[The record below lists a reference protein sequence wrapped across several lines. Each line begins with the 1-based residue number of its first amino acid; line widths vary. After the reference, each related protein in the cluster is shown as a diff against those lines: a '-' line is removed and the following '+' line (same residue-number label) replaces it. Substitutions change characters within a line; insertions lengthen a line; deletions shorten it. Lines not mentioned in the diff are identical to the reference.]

1 MTMNKLFAFFTK
13 SPVPISLATYTENNW
28 KEVILRQS
36 GDPFAEAIIIHA
48 ADWQAPVLKSLEPS
62 EIKAVIKNPRIFV
75 EQMCPVLEKYGVPV
89 SVAGNCMT
97 ESWYVP
103 FPEFQMVAYV
113 LPYTNQMQ
121 DLVAMT
127 RSVYAPRPAPPR
139 ASELPRVSEPPPLS
153 QAWIDATPIRPVYSS
168 APVSILA
175 SDKSP
180 VIAALLSFFLLGGAG
195 QIYLGQVKKGLA
207 IMICAFF
214 LNFMFIG
221 FIISMFG
228 AGDAYG
234 TAQKLRDG
242 DAVGEWDY
250 NINWKVVG
258 LAVVIGLTMAMCV
271 FGVIFLAAGSGRQG

>member
-1 MTMNKLFAFFTK
+1 MARNQLFAFFTK
-13 SPVPISLATYTENNW
+13 SPLPIGLATYTENNW
-28 KEVILRQS
+28 EDVILRQS
-36 GDPFAEAIIIHA
+36 EDPYAEVITVHA
-48 ADWQAPVLKSLEPS
+48 TDWQAPVLKSLEPS

-75 EQMCPVLEKYGVPV
+75 EQIQPVLEKYGVPV
-89 SVAGNCMT
+89 SVAGNCVT
-97 ESWYVP
+97 ESWYVA

-113 LPYTNQMQ
+113 LPYTTQMQ

-139 ASELPRVSEPPPLS
+139 PSELPRVSEPPPVS
-153 QAWIDATPIRPVYSS
+153 QAWLDATPIRPVYSS
-168 APVSILA
+168 APVSIRA

-180 VIAALLSFFLLGGAG
+180 VIAALLSFFFFGGAG
-195 QIYLGQVKKGLA
+195 QLYLGQVKKGLA
-207 IMICAFF
+207 IMLCAFF
-214 LNFMFIG
+214 LNFMFLG

-234 TAQKLRDG
+234 TAEKLRDG

-258 LAVVIGLTMAMCV
+258 LATVIALTMAMCV
-271 FGVIFLAAGSGRQG
+271 LGVIFLAAAGAGK